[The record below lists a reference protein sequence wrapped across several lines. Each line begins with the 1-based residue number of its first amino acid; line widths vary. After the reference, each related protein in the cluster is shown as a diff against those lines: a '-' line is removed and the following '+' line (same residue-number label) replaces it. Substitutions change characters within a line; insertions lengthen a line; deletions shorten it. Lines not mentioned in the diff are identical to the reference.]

1 VPEPDNS
8 SIYIVDGFDKMLRL
22 HRHRPGAVTRL
33 SGHLYGRTAGSISSL
48 SMVIRSAAITSI
60 LDGTEHI
67 TKTGLDAVPLDH
79 AAATAGV
86 VVRKGR
92 VTKAPVTSGVA

>member
-1 VPEPDNS
+1 
-8 SIYIVDGFDKMLRL
+8 
-22 HRHRPGAVTRL
+22 
-33 SGHLYGRTAGSISSL
+33 
-48 SMVIRSAAITSI
+48 MVIRSAAITSI

-92 VTKAPVTSGVA
+92 VSKAPVTSGVA

>member
-1 VPEPDNS
+1 
-8 SIYIVDGFDKMLRL
+8 MLRL
-22 HRHRPGAVTRL
+22 REQKPGALTRL
-33 SGHLYGRTAGSISSL
+33 AGHLYGRAAGSISTL
-48 SMVIRSAAITSI
+48 SMMIRSAAITAI

-86 VVRKGR
+86 IIRKGR
-92 VTKAPVTSGVA
+92 IIKSAAAVGAT